1 VAGFP
6 VQCVVRRRPRD
17 EMGSVRPRIASHG
30 LTRSEVLFASAIA
43 ALVAGTAVYVLDRD
57 WASVLFLAP
66 FADWQAG
73 RLGLFGGLAYTLPA
87 FLHAYAF
94 SLLLILALMPSRA
107 ARWVGALAWLLLAF
121 GLEAFQSSA
130 VKAFVAEHFHALA
143 GTPVAGA
150 FFGYITF
157 GRFDAADLVATALG
171 VFTAWFTSFALEKQS

>member
-1 VAGFP
+1 
-6 VQCVVRRRPRD
+6 
-17 EMGSVRPRIASHG
+17 MGSVRPRIASHG

-73 RLGLFGGLAYTLPA
+73 RVGLFGGLAYTLPA

-107 ARWVGALAWLLLAF
+107 ARWLGSVAWLFLAS
-121 GLEAFQSSA
+121 GLEALQSA
-130 VKAFVAEHFHALA
+130 VVKAFVAEHFVAVA
-143 GTPVAGA
+143 GMPFAGA
-150 FFGYITF
+150 FYGYITF
-157 GRFDAADLVATALG
+157 GRFDVADLVATALG